1 MNRERSF
8 GRRKGRR
15 EREESYWV
23 GEIFFFPFSFLFL
36 FFFGGRTSQG
46 RLSGANGK
54 VKEGIG
60 CWTSG
65 SINGFYWGE
74 SRVFT

>member
-1 MNRERSF
+1 MNREGSF
-8 GRRKGRR
+8 G
-15 EREESYWV
+15 ERFELLGWRD
-23 GEIFFFPFSFLFL
+23 FF
-36 FFFGGRTSQG
+36 FFFGGRGSG

-65 SINGFYWGE
+65 SINGFYWDE
-74 SRVFT
+74 SRVFA

>member
-8 GRRKGRR
+8 GRREGGE
-15 EREESYWV
+15 ERFELLGWRD
-23 GEIFFFPFSFLFL
+23 FFFL
-36 FFFGGRTSQG
+36 FFFFLEGGQASG

-74 SRVFT
+74 SRVFA

>member
-1 MNRERSF
+1 MNREGSF
-8 GRRKGRR
+8 GGR
-15 EREESYWV
+15 ERFELLGWRD
-23 GEIFFFPFSFLFL
+23 
-36 FFFGGRTSQG
+36 FFFGGSG

-74 SRVFT
+74 SRVFA

>member
-1 MNRERSF
+1 ME
-8 GRRKGRR
+8 GG
-15 EREESYWV
+15 REEGNERKV
-23 GEIFFFPFSFLFL
+23 IGLERFFSFLFL
-36 FFFGGRTSQG
+36 SFFFFFLEGGRASG

-54 VKEGIG
+54 VKEGVG

-74 SRVFT
+74 SRVFA